1 MFLLPLPSSLLQLP
15 NVQPLKEDHSF
26 FPGMGNN
33 NFEWQGVGG
42 MANQK
47 INYYFFLPFF
57 VCIFSFNRIATEK
70 TSRWVAAHTGQRYS
84 LLFILIEDVLF

>member
-47 INYYFFLPFF
+47 VNYYFF
-57 VCIFSFNRIATEK
+57 EKWYQEGK
-70 TSRWVAAHTGQRYS
+70 TSLTKGNTK
-84 LLFILIEDVLF
+84 EK